1 MLAGE
6 GAALS
11 VTREP
16 AGEIVAQ
23 LVRETEA
30 VLAKRG

>member
-11 VTREP
+11 GTREP
-16 AGEIVAQ
+16 AAEIVAQ

-30 VLAKRG
+30 ALAKRG